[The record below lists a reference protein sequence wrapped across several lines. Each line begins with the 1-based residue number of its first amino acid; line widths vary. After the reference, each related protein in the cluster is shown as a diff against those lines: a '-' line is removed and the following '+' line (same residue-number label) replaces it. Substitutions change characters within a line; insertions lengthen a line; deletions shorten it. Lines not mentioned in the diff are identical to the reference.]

1 MKKNPDS
8 NHAKITKE
16 NFKKKST
23 LIQNHPDTQHITIH
37 NRKPKLQNKKKIPP
51 LGQNL
56 EKKRKPRSDLVK
68 RKKAQ
73 LTWFWRRAWW
83 SRAGREG

>member
-16 NFKKKST
+16 NFKKK
-23 LIQNHPDTQHITIH
+23 IHINPKPPRYTTYH
-37 NRKPKLQNKKKIPP
+37 NSQQKTEVTKQKKKIPP

-68 RKKAQ
+68 K
-73 LTWFWRRAWW
+73 
-83 SRAGREG
+83 